1 MKKKRTVIVIQR
13 WNRMKREWE
22 DIRQFEANQVKEV
35 SDEMQ
40 VLRRNLGFTY
50 HVIQRRIRND
60 ESTNQ

>member
-1 MKKKRTVIVIQR
+1 MKKKRTVIVIR
-13 WNRMKREWE
+13 CWNWQKREWE

-40 VLRRNLGFTY
+40 VLRRNLGCTY
-50 HVIQRRIRND
+50 QVIQRRIRND